1 MSKKRKTSNRTSIP
15 LLKFDQ
21 KLVLNQWI
29 LSLFE
34 AKNFEQLTLG
44 MKEPE
49 REGFDEDNISRFYYV
64 LSSRLFER
72 KELTSDILLAYDQNI
87 VRYWKTITERR
98 NMEGQI
104 LNLKYFQYLSLL
116 FTEIYLDRYFQ
127 DSGKLLLDLSK
138 HVEQFNLDK
147 ADRDKIEKVFVVLI
161 IDF

>member
-1 MSKKRKTSNRTSIP
+1 VSKKRKTSNRTSIP

-34 AKNFEQLTLG
+34 AKNFEQLTIG

-87 VRYWKTITERR
+87 VRHWKAITERR

-127 DSGKLLLDLSK
+127 DSGKLLLD
-138 HVEQFNLDK
+138 H
-147 ADRDKIEKVFVVLI
+147 
-161 IDF
+161 

>member
-1 MSKKRKTSNRTSIP
+1 VSKKRKTSNRTSIP

-34 AKNFEQLTLG
+34 AKNFEQLTIG

-72 KELTSDILLAYDQNI
+72 KELTSDFLLAYDQNI
-87 VRYWKTITERR
+87 VRHWKAITERR

-127 DSGKLLLDLSK
+127 DSGKLLLD
-138 HVEQFNLDK
+138 H
-147 ADRDKIEKVFVVLI
+147 
-161 IDF
+161 

>member
-1 MSKKRKTSNRTSIP
+1 MPRKTRKKNSPAFTQP
-15 LLKFDQ
+15 PLKFDQ

-87 VRYWKTITERR
+87 VRHWKTITERR

-104 LNLKYFQYLSLL
+104 LNLKYFRNSS
-116 FTEIYLDRYFQ
+116 INR
-127 DSGKLLLDLSK
+127 GKLNMCGKALC
-138 HVEQFNLDK
+138 VERFPD
-147 ADRDKIEKVFVVLI
+147 
-161 IDF
+161 

>member
-34 AKNFEQLTLG
+34 AKNFEQLTIG

-87 VRYWKTITERR
+87 VRHWKAITERR

-127 DSGKLLLDLSK
+127 DSGKLLLD
-138 HVEQFNLDK
+138 H
-147 ADRDKIEKVFVVLI
+147 
-161 IDF
+161 

>member
-34 AKNFEQLTLG
+34 AKNFEQLTIG

-72 KELTSDILLAYDQNI
+72 KELTSDFLLAYDQNI
-87 VRYWKTITERR
+87 VRHWKAITERR

-127 DSGKLLLDLSK
+127 DSGKLLLD
-138 HVEQFNLDK
+138 H
-147 ADRDKIEKVFVVLI
+147 
-161 IDF
+161 